1 MGGWSD
7 QWVGIWPHG
16 EADGAEKLR
25 QIAGRGAMK
34 VAMDGRHEVIHWPA
48 AVFQSGL
55 MKVRGLFRP
64 NALGEPNKASRR
76 LCIVRRDRHLS
87 GEFVAS
93 FTTALGAREE
103 FEIIV
108 DRRRGG
114 PPADPPPADRRS
126 RPHVTRALERD
137 GFAVVSQ
144 FETPP
149 VQDEQLQLFE
159 VSGAS
164 PIERLGLEGPDARQ
178 LERILGFKR
187 RARRRRRLILTGLIG
202 VLVALPVLSLAGRT
216 LVGRTRL
223 VEPSPIDEMG
233 ASPLVE
239 KSPQA
244 AEAQAPRPG
253 LAVAETPSPSLE
265 VRASERAESPEP
277 WRSRAPDS
285 LRGSVPGPSVDAP
298 TMTGPTPSASNQ
310 SQTGAVSRDS
320 SLNLGPP
327 QVDVTRDPAP
337 ASNGGGEAFA
347 VRLADS
353 GGRPLAGAE
362 VFLRIRTADGTTLDL
377 ALGAGANPGTYFIT
391 TPPLRS
397 APVDLRLR
405 VVTNNTRVE
414 IPLMP

>member
-1 MGGWSD
+1 MGEWADHG
-7 QWVGIWPHG
+7 VGIWPHG
-16 EADGAEKLR
+16 EADDAEKLR

-34 VAMDGRHEVIHWPA
+34 VAMDGRHEVTHWPA
-48 AVFQSGL
+48 AAFQNGL

-64 NALGEPNKASRR
+64 NALGEPSKASRR
-76 LCIVRRDRHLS
+76 LCIVSRDRHLS

-93 FTTALGAREE
+93 FTTALGAREK

-108 DRRRGG
+108 DRRRDG
-114 PPADPPPADRRS
+114 PPSDPPSADRRS
-126 RPHVTRALERD
+126 RPDVTRALERD

-144 FETPP
+144 FETRP

-164 PIERLGLEGPDARQ
+164 PIERVGLEAADARQ

-187 RARRRRRLILTGLIG
+187 RARLRQRWILTGLIA

-216 LVGRTRL
+216 LVSRTHP
-223 VEPSPIDEMG
+223 VEPPPIDGMG

-244 AEAQAPRPG
+244 VEAQAPRPG

-265 VRASERAESPEP
+265 VHASQRAESPAP
-277 WRSRAPDS
+277 WGSRAPDS
-285 LRGSVPGPSVDAP
+285 LRRSVPEPSVDAP
-298 TMTGPTPSASNQ
+298 TMSGPTPSASSP

-320 SLNLGPP
+320 SLNVGPP

-377 ALGAGANPGTYFIT
+377 ALGAGANPGTYSIT

-397 APVDLRLR
+397 APVDVRLR